1 MGQNGPVPRRRLGW
15 LWVLLTVGSLLNGLR
30 LRQRLSGLR
39 SLEPAAT
46 GTGETSS
53 SETGSGDDDFTL
65 IAGQGVTVSA
75 GVRAAAVRYAGNEG
89 LDVVDLVPAALSPDQ
104 ALDLARGLD
113 TTSYRA
119 APLAPGRGA
128 RHAVLT
134 RTAVADRAQ
143 LAAAAPASDRA
154 AFVRLTERLKQ
165 LAARTTDVVVAP
177 ELAAVETPPDQRRGE
192 LEALYGAFTPLALA
206 IPATR
211 SSLLLLGML
220 ASPGWGAAALAA
232 FVAQPYLATAGTP
245 LHPPAPSP
253 GAAVARLVAPFAVLR
268 DALRN
273 SEAPGADPVESR
285 RAAYASELVGGTARF
300 FEPRRTTC
308 PWCGGRA
315 LDERLRT
322 PDLVQFKP
330 GEFVLEECRTCAL
343 VFQNPRLT
351 IAGLD
356 FYYRDVYD
364 GLGAPG
370 IQFLFAQSEP
380 SYRGRVALARRHAA
394 PETWLDVGTGYGH
407 FCLIAR
413 GILPDTR
420 FDGLDMGTSIDEAQQ
435 RGWVDH
441 AYRGLFPDLVDEMAG
456 RYDIVSMHH
465 YLEHTR
471 DPRAELDAAR
481 VALKPGG
488 HLLIEVPDPES
499 RFGRL
504 FGKYWVPWLQ
514 PQHQQFLSVAH
525 VSAALEAQG
534 FAVVEVERGPAH
546 QPVDIGGA
554 IGMWILATAP
564 PSRLPWLD
572 PPTTAD
578 KVKRAAILGVMAPL
592 AIAGVL
598 ADRALQPFIRRRGAG
613 WASAYRILARRL

>member
-1 MGQNGPVPRRRLGW
+1 MV
-15 LWVLLTVGSLLNGLR
+15 
-30 LRQRLSGLR
+30 
-39 SLEPAAT
+39 
-46 GTGETSS
+46 
-53 SETGSGDDDFTL
+53 
-65 IAGQGVTVSA
+65 
-75 GVRAAAVRYAGNEG
+75 
-89 LDVVDLVPAALSPDQ
+89 
-104 ALDLARGLD
+104 
-113 TTSYRA
+113 
-119 APLAPGRGA
+119 
-128 RHAVLT
+128 
-134 RTAVADRAQ
+134 
-143 LAAAAPASDRA
+143 
-154 AFVRLTERLKQ
+154 
-165 LAARTTDVVVAP
+165 
-177 ELAAVETPPDQRRGE
+177 
-192 LEALYGAFTPLALA
+192 
-206 IPATR
+206 
-211 SSLLLLGML
+211 

-245 LHPPAPSP
+245 LCPPAPAP
-253 GAAVARLVAPFAVLR
+253 VALLRRLLAPFALLR
-268 DALRN
+268 TTPTAAGSSL
-273 SEAPGADPVESR
+273 DPIESR
-285 RAAYASELVGGTARF
+285 RAGYTEELAGGIDRF

-308 PWCGGRA
+308 PWCGGVA
-315 LDERLRT
+315 LDEFLRT

-330 GEFVLEECRTCAL
+330 GEFVVEECQSCGL
-343 VFQNPRLT
+343 LFQNPRLS

-364 GLGAPG
+364 GLGESG

-380 SYRGRVALARRHAA
+380 SYRGRVALARRHAT

-413 GILPDTR
+413 GILPGTR

-441 AYRGLFPDLVDEMAG
+441 AYRGLFPELVDEMAG
-456 RYDIVSMHH
+456 RYDVVSMHH

-534 FAVVEVERGPAH
+534 FTVVEIERGPAH

-554 IGMWILATAP
+554 IGMWTLATAP
-564 PSRLPWLD
+564 PSRLPWRD

-578 KVKRAAILGVMAPL
+578 KVKRAAVLGAMAPV
-592 AIAGVL
+592 AVAGVV

>member
-1 MGQNGPVPRRRLGW
+1 MGRL
-15 LWVLLTVGSLLNGLR
+15 LAPFALLRATSNQG
-30 LRQRLSGLR
+30 
-39 SLEPAAT
+39 EPAA
-46 GTGETSS
+46 
-53 SETGSGDDDFTL
+53 
-65 IAGQGVTVSA
+65 
-75 GVRAAAVRYAGNEG
+75 
-89 LDVVDLVPAALSPDQ
+89 
-104 ALDLARGLD
+104 
-113 TTSYRA
+113 
-119 APLAPGRGA
+119 
-128 RHAVLT
+128 
-134 RTAVADRAQ
+134 
-143 LAAAAPASDRA
+143 
-154 AFVRLTERLKQ
+154 
-165 LAARTTDVVVAP
+165 
-177 ELAAVETPPDQRRGE
+177 
-192 LEALYGAFTPLALA
+192 
-206 IPATR
+206 
-211 SSLLLLGML
+211 
-220 ASPGWGAAALAA
+220 
-232 FVAQPYLATAGTP
+232 
-245 LHPPAPSP
+245 
-253 GAAVARLVAPFAVLR
+253 
-268 DALRN
+268 
-273 SEAPGADPVESR
+273 DPIESR
-285 RAAYASELVGGTARF
+285 RSAYTAELAGGTARF

-330 GEFVLEECRTCAL
+330 GEFVLEECRTCGL

-351 IAGLD
+351 IPGLD

-380 SYRGRVALARRHAA
+380 SYRGRVALARRHTA
-394 PETWLDVGTGYGH
+394 PDTWLDVGTGYGH

-413 GILPDTR
+413 GILPDTG
-420 FDGLDMGTSIDEAQQ
+420 FDGLDMGTSIDEAQE

-441 AYRGLFPDLVDEMAG
+441 AYRGLFPDLAGEMAG
-456 RYDIVSMHH
+456 RYDVVSMHH

-481 VALKPGG
+481 VALKAGG

-525 VSAALEAQG
+525 LSTALEAQG
-534 FAVVEVERGPAH
+534 FAVVEVERGAAH

-554 IGMWILATAP
+554 IGMWTLATAP
-564 PSRLPWLD
+564 PSRLPWRD

-578 KVKRAAILGVMAPL
+578 KVKRAAVLGAMAPL

-598 ADRALQPFIRRRGAG
+598 ADRALQPFIRRHGAG